1 MAKLLNSKQMREA
14 DRLTIEKLGL
24 PGMVLME
31 NAGQGVV
38 QILKAKL
45 TDWPKRRAL
54 ILAGCGNN
62 GGDGF
67 VVARQLLQDGV
78 ATSVML
84 FGRPDSLKGDAA
96 TNHLVYQRLGGR
108 VLEIVKPE
116 DLDTLPG
123 RLGHAGVIIDAL
135 FGTGLMRPITG
146 VIATAITMANQSGK
160 PILSVDIP
168 SGVNADNGRILGT
181 AIQATWTVTFAAE
194 KIGHRLYPGAEH
206 CGDVHL
212 IPIGIPAT
220 YLNIPQ
226 HTVARNLTQDLT
238 IPQRPKNSHKGHF
251 GHLFII
257 AGSVGKEGAAA
268 LTALGAH
275 AAGPGLITVATP
287 GIAQPVVASKLLEAM
302 TLPLPDDRVACLSP
316 KALTTLLNHPIR
328 PAVVAIGPGLGTGDG
343 TSAVVRGL
351 LEHWTD
357 IPLVIDADGLNA
369 MALEPQRKLPPSRTA
384 PTILTPHPGEMSR
397 LLGQSITTIQED
409 RLLAAQTLAVD
420 LHCWV
425 VLKGADSIIATPDG
439 RLWIND
445 SGNSGLAAGG
455 SGDILTGVIAGLL
468 ARGWPVESAVRAGV
482 HIHGRAAEEAAM
494 ELGGAP
500 GLKAGELPPFIRR
513 AINQLG

>member
-1 MAKLLNSKQMREA
+1 MAKLLNSAQMRET
-14 DRLTIEKLGL
+14 DRRTIEELGL

-38 QILKAKL
+38 QVLKAKL
-45 TDWPKRRAL
+45 TDWAQRRAL
-54 ILAGCGNN
+54 ILAGSGNN

-67 VVARQLLQDGV
+67 VVARRLLQDGLM
-78 ATSVML
+78 TSVLL
-84 FGRPDSLKGDAA
+84 FARANTLKGDAA
-96 TNHLVYQRLGGR
+96 TNHQIFRRLGGR
-108 VLEIVKPE
+108 VVEIVEPE
-116 DLDTLPG
+116 DLDTLPS

-146 VIATAITMANQSGK
+146 VIATAITMANQAGK
-160 PILSVDIP
+160 PILAVDIP

-194 KIGHRLYPGAEH
+194 KIGHRLYPGAEQ
-206 CGDVHL
+206 CGELFL
-212 IPIGIPAT
+212 IDIGIPAT
-220 YLNIPQ
+220 YLNHPQ
-226 HTVARNLTQDLT
+226 HVVARNLPRDLT
-238 IPQRPKNSHKGHF
+238 IPPRPKNSHKGHF

-275 AAGPGLITVATP
+275 AAGPGLVTVATP
-287 GIAQPVVASKLLEAM
+287 GVAQPVVATKLLEAM

-316 KALTTLLNHPIR
+316 KALTALLNHPIR
-328 PAVVAIGPGLGTGDG
+328 PAVVAIGPGLGDGDG

-351 LEHWTD
+351 LDHWPD

-369 MALEPQRKLPPSRTA
+369 MAHEPQRKLPASRTA
-384 PTILTPHPGEMSR
+384 PTILTPHPGEMAR
-397 LLGQSITTIQED
+397 LLGQSIASIQED
-409 RLLAAQTLAVD
+409 RLHAAKTLAME
-420 LHCWV
+420 LRSWV
-425 VLKGADSIIATPDG
+425 VLKGADSIIAAPDG
-439 RLWIND
+439 RQWIND

-482 HIHGRAAEEAAM
+482 HVHGLAAEEAATAF
-494 ELGGAP
+494 GGAP
-500 GLKAGELPPFIRR
+500 GLKAGELPPFLRR